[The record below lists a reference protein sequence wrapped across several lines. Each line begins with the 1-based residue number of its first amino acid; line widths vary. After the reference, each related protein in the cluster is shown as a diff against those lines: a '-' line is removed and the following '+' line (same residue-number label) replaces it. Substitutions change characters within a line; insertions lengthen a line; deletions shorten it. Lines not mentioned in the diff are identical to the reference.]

1 EEINLD
7 IAVEAGIPEEF
18 VSDEQSR
25 LELYQRIAAAP
36 NERALVDLDAELR
49 DRFGAVPASTERLFD
64 LVRLRQR
71 ASRLGITTI
80 VERDGD
86 IVVRPVI
93 GGKLSQ
99 QQLRRELGNGIRV
112 TPNQV
117 RIRVEDL
124 RVTRDVALNRL
135 FDVIASAGAS
145 MAVQGDESSSTS
157 SSAMMAR
164 ARSA

>member
-1 EEINLD
+1 M
-7 IAVEAGIPEEF
+7 
-18 VSDEQSR
+18 
-25 LELYQRIAAAP
+25 
-36 NERALVDLDAELR
+36 
-49 DRFGAVPASTERLFD
+49 
-64 LVRLRQR
+64 
-71 ASRLGITTI
+71 
-80 VERDGD
+80 
-86 IVVRPVI
+86 RPVI